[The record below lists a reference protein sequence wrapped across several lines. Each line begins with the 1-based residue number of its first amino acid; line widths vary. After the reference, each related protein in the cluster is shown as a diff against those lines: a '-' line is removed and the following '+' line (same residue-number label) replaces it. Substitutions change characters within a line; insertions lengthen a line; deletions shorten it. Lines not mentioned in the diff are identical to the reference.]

1 MINCNLFQNVKIIR
15 IILLLQSDNFVCFS
29 RKNNF
34 RFFVVLN
41 EIGQVN
47 GGLFWDDGEIIG
59 NDYSIFRYWY
69 IFIDGFLCVQMMY
82 IILILLYVSVCF
94 DRYI

>member
-15 IILLLQSDNFVCFS
+15 IILLLQSDNFFCFS

-59 NDYSIFRYWY
+59 NDYKKFRYWY

>member
-15 IILLLQSDNFVCFS
+15 IILLLQSDNFFCFS

>member
-15 IILLLQSDNFVCFS
+15 IILLLQNDNFFCFS
-29 RKNNF
+29 YKNNF

>member
-15 IILLLQSDNFVCFS
+15 IILLLQSDNFFGFS

-94 DRYI
+94 DRFI